1 MNIVVP
7 DKFILSPFFKEG
19 DCILFDSTV
28 TIEDSSIFVFE
39 IVAEEGL
46 AFSKPWNEREQT
58 VPIVLQIWKQ
68 NKDSIASLF
77 RQRKRKEAR
86 QPMVTNTARFL
97 SILFWMNETYLS
109 SLQQYTVQIE
119 AIRRKPVN
127 VLERLD
133 FILEQPDHY
142 HSFIQLSELYE
153 ELEKLFEKTMIM
165 KNSHLLD

>member
-7 DKFILSPFFKEG
+7 DKFVFSPFFKEG
-19 DCILFDSTV
+19 DCIRFDSTV
-28 TIEDSSIFVFE
+28 TIEDGSIFVFE
-39 IVAEEGL
+39 IAAEEGL
-46 AFSKPWNEREQT
+46 PFDKPWNKREKT
-58 VPIVLQIWKQ
+58 VPIILQMWKQ

-77 RQRKRKEAR
+77 RQRKRKEAGP
-86 QPMVTNTARFL
+86 PMVTNTARFL

-119 AIRRKPVN
+119 ALRRKPVN
-127 VLERLD
+127 VVERLD

-153 ELEKLFEKTMIM
+153 EVEKLFEKTMIM
-165 KNSHLLD
+165 KKTHLLD